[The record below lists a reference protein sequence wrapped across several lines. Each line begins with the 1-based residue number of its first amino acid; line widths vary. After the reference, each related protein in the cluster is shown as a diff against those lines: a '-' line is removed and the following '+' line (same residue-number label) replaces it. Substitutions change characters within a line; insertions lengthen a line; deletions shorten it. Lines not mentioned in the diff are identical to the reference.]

1 MTTATPFWKQE
12 SRRTNDNGLSRSRK
26 AEYKL
31 AVEKTEPAW
40 FTPQSLQRAWELTAP
55 GTSGTGEIGGGGYS
69 KNGWE
74 LFEKWLKLQIPS
86 LAPHQMATATPSFRQ
101 KPESLFSLNGA
112 KREPSTGESTHLRP
126 EYTSNRLRIWLPTA
140 TVRWIWRLP
149 LPSQPSPSLDSHN
162 TPLQAEDWRVL
173 PAFPGNS
180 DHSPGKTWT

>member
-1 MTTATPFWKQE
+1 MNCHFENWDFQVKMAEGTFTSNFIPSKSPNKATIKRFFFKRYKLTRTGKTGAVTTATPFWKQE

-101 KPESLFSLNGA
+101 KPESLFSLDGA
-112 KREPSTGESTHLRP
+112 KREPSTGESTHLR
-126 EYTSNRLRIWLPTA
+126 A
-140 TVRWIWRLP
+140 
-149 LPSQPSPSLDSHN
+149 
-162 TPLQAEDWRVL
+162 RV
-173 PAFPGNS
+173 
-180 DHSPGKTWT
+180 HQQ